1 MLPISTRTSSALRPL
16 PVSRLER
23 RKLWR
28 NTNSSVSSFEFLY
41 TYDLPA
47 PCKERVSVGS
57 RLHFRRARSAS
68 KPSNSGSWSWPFWNQ
83 SIPSIKGYLHGSWVM
98 KSLVQYEHSFAN
110 PKTSNNSLFNPDAGH
125 HEVLEEDDR
134 NHRNSSGAY
143 TASSSRRSS
152 NRRQPWI
159 DARKL

>member
-47 PCKERVSVGS
+47 PCKARVSVGS

-83 SIPSIKGYLHGSWVM
+83 SIPSTKGYLHGSWVM
-98 KSLVQYEHSFAN
+98 KSLVQYEHSIRQSEDHQQWSLQ
-110 PKTSNNSLFNPDAGH
+110 PRCWTSRGLG
-125 HEVLEEDDR
+125 R
-134 NHRNSSGAY
+134 
-143 TASSSRRSS
+143 RRSKPS
-152 NRRQPWI
+152 DLLWC
-159 DARKL
+159 LHSLVE